1 MYLFMYVTDEPVYIS
16 AMYLIAQAKCS
27 VNPRIPGGDA
37 RGGLSQ
43 TREGRKEGGES
54 CKVGMRGGKK

>member
-27 VNPRIPGGDA
+27 VNPRIPGGMPGGDFPK
-37 RGGLSQ
+37 RGKG
-43 TREGRKEGGES
+43 GRKGGNHA
-54 CKVGMRGGKK
+54 R